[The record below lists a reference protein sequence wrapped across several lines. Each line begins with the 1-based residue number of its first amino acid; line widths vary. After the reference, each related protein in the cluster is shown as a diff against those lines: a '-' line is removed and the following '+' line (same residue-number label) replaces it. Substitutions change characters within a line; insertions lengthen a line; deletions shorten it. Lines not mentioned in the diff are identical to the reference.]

1 MSDRYLFDSAQMT
14 TLSQKFQ
21 NEAGSIQTLKGQLD
35 SQVHSVIGSGYDGP
49 AARRFGEAWNSN
61 FRPALEQL
69 NQALTEAATEIR
81 NRLAA
86 GQNAG
91 A

>member
-21 NEAGSIQTLKGQLD
+21 NEAGTIQSLKSALD

-49 AARRFGEAWNSN
+49 AARRFGEAWTAN

-69 NQALTEAATEIR
+69 NQALTEASTEIR
-81 NRLAA
+81 NRLTA